1 MLSIPAGIVIS
12 ERLLQ
17 YSNASFDMLLSPLP
31 IFTEER
37 YALLWKA
44 YCPMLITVSGITTA
58 ESELAAK
65 ALPPISVT
73 LPRSTDKA
81 FVYAKAHEPIY
92 LTFSGT
98 VYAAVLPAG
107 YATIMLFV

>member
-1 MLSIPAGIVIS
+1 
-12 ERLLQ
+12 
-17 YSNASFDMLLSPLP
+17 
-31 IFTEER
+31 
-37 YALLWKA
+37 
-44 YCPMLITVSGITTA
+44 MLITVSGITTA

-73 LPRSTDKA
+73 LPRSTDEA

-107 YATIMLFV
+107 YATTFRALYAALICDIILQIRLHKNASIKFGFAIDICGSL